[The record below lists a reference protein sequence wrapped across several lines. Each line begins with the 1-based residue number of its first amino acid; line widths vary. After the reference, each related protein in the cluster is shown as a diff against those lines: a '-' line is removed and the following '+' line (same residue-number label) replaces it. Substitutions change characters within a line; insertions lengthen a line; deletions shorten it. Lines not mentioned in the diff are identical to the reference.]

1 MPSTKECMSY
11 TERVFRG
18 INARIISSVA
28 AAPMIRK
35 MGRVR
40 VSFEL
45 LEDLLGI
52 PKDIHITNVYR
63 QINFGTVNDHVFDI
77 VLEGDNLPQLTE
89 GAEIPIINIQEVR
102 GWDV

>member
-1 MPSTKECMSY
+1 MPSTKEYMSY

-77 VLEGDNLPQLTE
+77 VLEGDNLPPLTE